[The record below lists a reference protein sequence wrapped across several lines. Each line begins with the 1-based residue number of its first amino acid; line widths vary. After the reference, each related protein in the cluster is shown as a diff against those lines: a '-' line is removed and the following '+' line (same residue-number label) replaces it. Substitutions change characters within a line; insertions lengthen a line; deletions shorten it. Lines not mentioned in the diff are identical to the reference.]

1 MPDAAGLG
9 FRVQGLGFSKLK
21 VFIVSVV
28 VLANTTQRF
37 KNLFLIYLLNVAILT
52 VTTTVKG
59 TAVAKLI
66 DIRNVDRGTSSVES

>member
-1 MPDAAGLG
+1 MAFSSTNARRSG
-9 FRVQGLGFSKLK
+9 FRVQGLGFSKLM

-37 KNLFLIYLLNVAILT
+37 KNLCLIYLLNVAILT

-66 DIRNVDRGTSSVES
+66 DIRNVDRGS